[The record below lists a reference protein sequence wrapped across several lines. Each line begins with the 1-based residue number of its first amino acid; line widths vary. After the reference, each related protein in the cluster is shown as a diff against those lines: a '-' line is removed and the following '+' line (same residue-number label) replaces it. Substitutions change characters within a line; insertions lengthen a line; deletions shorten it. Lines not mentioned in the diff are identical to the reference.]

1 MVRFTFKTIK
11 LFLFSK
17 YALAVYI
24 LLAVFFSGV
33 ALKNKIFAP
42 DLHRLYM
49 QSMEV
54 TDQPP
59 VIFIHGVLGSRIRSI
74 DSQNDIW
81 PVPARRLFT
90 HDYSD
95 VAYQIDPKTL
105 QPIANTSEAYEVYD
119 SALGNDFY
127 GKIIKTL
134 GDTGG
139 YNLAKIGEKVDPKK
153 KNYYVFHYDWRQDN
167 TVSAA
172 QLADF
177 VDQIRV
183 DYEQPDLKV
192 DIVAHSMGG
201 LITRYFIRYGK
212 QDVLNDNNFDQKV
225 NMYGGDRVRRV
236 LLLGTPNLGSIKTLN
251 LFITGV
257 KIGLNKI
264 STETLATMPSLY
276 QLFPHPLNDWIV
288 TSKGKPLDRDLFDV
302 NIWRSFQWS
311 IFSPTVRAE
320 IMAKF
325 ETKQEG
331 EAYLA
336 TLERYF
342 EKHLER
348 ARRFVWSLTIPLEE
362 PHPKLTVF
370 GGACHLTA
378 ARIIVEE
385 VEGES
390 LIRMHPSEI
399 TTPVNDIDYDALLLE
414 PGDGAVTKA
423 SLLGRNVL
431 DPSVKRHK
439 YSFFPLEGSFFLC
452 ESHRGLTGNLNFQD
466 NLLNTLLSRD

>member
-1 MVRFTFKTIK
+1 MVRFTLKTIK
-11 LFLFSK
+11 LLLFSR
-17 YALAVYI
+17 YALAIYV
-24 LLAVFFSGV
+24 LLTVIFSGV
-33 ALKNKIFAP
+33 LLENKLFAP

-49 QSMEV
+49 ESMEV

-59 VIFIHGVLGSRIRSI
+59 VIFIHGVLGSRIK
-74 DSQNDIW
+74 DLNTQQDIW
-81 PVPARRLFT
+81 PGPTRRLFT

-95 VAYQIDPKTL
+95 VAYQIDPASL
-105 QPIANTSEAYEVYD
+105 EPITNTSAAYQVYD
-119 SALGNDFY
+119 SALGTDFY
-127 GKIIKTL
+127 GKIIETL
-134 GDTGG
+134 GETGG
-139 YNLAKIGEKVDPKK
+139 YTLAEVGKEVDPYK
-153 KNYYVFHYDWRQDN
+153 KNYYVFYYDWRQDN

-177 VDQIRV
+177 VDQIRI
-183 DYEQPDLKV
+183 DYDRPDLKV

-225 NMYGGDRVRRV
+225 NMYGAERVRRV

-288 TSKGKPLDRDLFDV
+288 TSDGSSLDRDLFDV

-311 IFSPTVRAE
+311 IFSPSVRQE
-320 IMAKF
+320 LLAKF
-325 ETKQEG
+325 EDQQQG
-331 EAYLA
+331 QAYLK
-336 TLERYF
+336 TLEAYF

-362 PHPKLTVF
+362 PHPKLNVF

-378 ARIIVEE
+378 ARLIVEE
-385 VEGES
+385 VNGES

-399 TTPVNDIDYDALLLE
+399 THPVDGLDYDALLLE

-439 YSFFPLEGSFFLC
+439 YSFFPLDSSFFLC

>member
-1 MVRFTFKTIK
+1 MVRLTFKALK
-11 LFLFSK
+11 VFFFSR
-17 YALAVYI
+17 YALAALV
-24 LLAVFFSGV
+24 LLISFFSGL
-33 ALKNKIFAP
+33 ALNSKIFAP

-49 QSMEV
+49 ESMDV

-59 VIFIHGVLGSRIRSI
+59 VIFIHGVLGSRIKDLES
-74 DSQNDIW
+74 NEDIW
-81 PVPARRLFT
+81 PGPTRRLFT

-95 VAYQIDPKTL
+95 VAFKIDPETL
-105 QPIANTSEAYEVYD
+105 EPISHTSHAYEVYD

-127 GKIIKTL
+127 GKIIETL

-139 YNLAKIGEKVDPKK
+139 YNLATAGQPVDPTK

-167 TVSAA
+167 VKTAA

-177 VDQIRV
+177 VDQIRI
-183 DYEQPDLKV
+183 DYQQPDLKV

-201 LITRYFIRYGK
+201 LIARYFIRYGR
-212 QDVLNDNNFDQKV
+212 QDVVNDNHFDKKLT
-225 NMYGGDRVRRV
+225 MYGAERVRRV
-236 LLLGTPNLGSIKTLN
+236 ILLGTPNLGSIKSLS

-264 STETLATMPSLY
+264 STETLASMPSLY
-276 QLFPHPLNDWIV
+276 QLFPHPLNDWLV
-288 TSKGKPLDRDLFDV
+288 TAEGTPLDRDLFDV
-302 NIWRSFQWS
+302 RIWRRFQWS
-311 IFSPTVRAE
+311 IFSPKVREE
-320 IMAKF
+320 ILAKF
-325 ETKQEG
+325 DDKQQG
-331 EAYLA
+331 QAHLA
-336 TLERYF
+336 TLEAYF
-342 EKHLER
+342 EKQLER
-348 ARRFVWSLTIPLEE
+348 ARRFVWSLTIPMDE

-370 GGACHLTA
+370 GGACHLTS
-378 ARIIVEE
+378 ARLIVEE
-385 VEGES
+385 VNGES

-399 TTPVNDIDYDALLLE
+399 TQPVEGIDYDAILLE

-431 DPSVKRHK
+431 DPSVKRHR
-439 YSFFPLEGSFFLC
+439 YSFFPLDSSFFLC